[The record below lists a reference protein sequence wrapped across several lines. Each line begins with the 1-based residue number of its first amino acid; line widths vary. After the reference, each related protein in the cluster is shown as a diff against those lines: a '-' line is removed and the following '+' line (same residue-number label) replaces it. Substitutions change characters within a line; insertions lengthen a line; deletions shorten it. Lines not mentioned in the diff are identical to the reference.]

1 MQSREQAMPRQIYSA
16 IKRKWWSTDWMWI
29 KSNSLSVMF
38 KLVKLGSVCLFEH
51 LFTVFISSL
60 EKCYTQRTK
69 WEIALIRLGCIRFKN
84 YFWPQL
90 EHKNREVNNE
100 PLRQE
105 QTQFP
110 FKGLVSSPIRLS
122 YAASIISWRRM
133 LTAPCCTRAAS
144 PPVSIIHLPTLHSWK
159 LRDSNAAVMTG
170 EIKWKGMK
178 EQNLQKNRC
187 GQAEQ
192 MTLLLAGFYLLSPVK
207 QRCDAGDDRTQHIVK
222 MSSVSTCFILCS
234 ASQSTQ

>member
-1 MQSREQAMPRQIYSA
+1 M
-16 IKRKWWSTDWMWI
+16 
-29 KSNSLSVMF
+29 
-38 KLVKLGSVCLFEH
+38 CLLEH

-60 EKCYTQRTK
+60 EKYYMQRTK
-69 WEIALIRLGCIRFKN
+69 WETALIWKN
-84 YFWPQL
+84 IYFWPQL
-90 EHKNREVNNE
+90 DHKNREVNNE

-122 YAASIISWRRM
+122 NASSIISWRRM
-133 LTAPCCTRAAS
+133 LTAPRCTRAAS

-187 GQAEQ
+187 GQAKQ
-192 MTLLLAGFYLLSPVK
+192 MTPL
-207 QRCDAGDDRTQHIVK
+207 TWIV
-222 MSSVSTCFILCS
+222 S
-234 ASQSTQ
+234 